1 MEAKSQ
7 SQSDEYEF
15 PLKFVKLDCRL
26 PRHCS
31 YVGTATFVSYL
42 IGLSKYWQAKSN
54 KKRFYS
60 TRKEQVEAIGYSL
73 WQIEKSEQ
81 EAIEKGWIRK
91 KIMGIPPRSYYIV
104 NFQRLNEYFEG
115 NVVTEIPSETRRK
128 PIFRYCTLNKI
139 QVTHPKLNSGTAP
152 ESVSGY
158 VTPIYLKDAEID
170 IDAEELSGYE
180 ARESSSAVHSS
191 GNSESRADEGIASL
205 GATLPSPPVEG
216 ENYMRIH
223 NIYYTN
229 QNIMTNVALPDP
241 TPEPLP
247 DPVPEKPQMRFGS
260 FDSLITYLKL
270 RGSILACQ
278 VYPHL
283 DPHKTLYEQ
292 GMLEL
297 TLCPA
302 YPVNPRDF
310 PLIAHK
316 KQAAIDFRK
325 SPAIQAFEEELKE
338 ILEQYG
344 ECWSVKIIK
353 NIYEQGELNG

>member
-1 MEAKSQ
+1 MEAEA
-7 SQSDEYEF
+7 QSDKYES
-15 PLKFVKLDCRL
+15 PLKFVKLDPRL

-42 IGLSKYWQAKSN
+42 IGIAKYWEAKSN
-54 KKRFYS
+54 KKHFYS
-60 TRKEQVEAIGYSL
+60 TRKEQMEAIGYSV

-128 PIFRYCTLNKI
+128 PIFRYCTLNQI
-139 QVTHPKLNSGTAP
+139 QVTHPKLNSGTVP

-158 VTPIYLKDAEID
+158 VTQIHLKDAEIN
-170 IDAEELSGYE
+170 IDAEELS
-180 ARESSSAVHSS
+180 AFSRESSSAVHSS
-191 GNSESRADEGIASL
+191 ENSENRADEGIASL
-205 GATLPSPPVEG
+205 GATLPSPPVEVEEAEKDIIYIMETG
-216 ENYMRIH
+216 ES
-223 NIYYTN
+223 
-229 QNIMTNVALPDP
+229 PSP
-241 TPEPLP
+241 
-247 DPVPEKPQMRFGS
+247 KPQMRFGG
-260 FDSLITYLKL
+260 FDSLMTHLKL
-270 RGSILACQ
+270 RGSILAGQ

-292 GMLEL
+292 GRLEL

-316 KQAAIDFRK
+316 KQAAIDFRN
-325 SPAIQAFEEELKE
+325 SPVIPAFEEELKQ

-344 ECWSVKIIK
+344 ESWNVKIIK